1 MVVKEINSLTFFSE
15 DWAFHFLFIMLFIY
29 LIFTPRNSTSPQ
41 KLLKWILIDLSQI
54 INFQREEKQRKFIL
68 LSTVDCFHK
77 KPRLRCSLSSLR
89 VIPKFKTYIFRH
101 FVNALDAI
109 LVYEKSQGFIEV
121 FSP

>member
-1 MVVKEINSLTFFSE
+1 MVVKEINSLTFLSE

-29 LIFTPRNSTSPQ
+29 LIFTPKNSTSPQ
-41 KLLKWILIDLSQI
+41 KLPKWILIDLSQI

-68 LSTVDCFHK
+68 LSTVDC
-77 KPRLRCSLSSLR
+77 SLSSLR

-109 LVYEKSQGFIEV
+109 LAYEKSQGFIEV